1 MYSFETNKIQF
12 NSQFDRTTQVSR
24 KYISRET
31 QAGSTDAPD
40 GAEKVIHFESAP
52 ADGPESNPYRPEQ
65 DADGSISSL
74 TKQIV
79 DQKARIQAISK
90 KQHDFEEEIR
100 MLQGRQPVNVT
111 RSDRTEF
118 ENLGNEFQSNRI
130 IKGITS
136 IVDEEMR
143 SRISNIEKQ
152 LDYEKRH
159 SETFSMNVEENL
171 KKFLAVE
178 KNLKTTNIRLE
189 EEIKETTEKLIRA
202 ERLSAMGE
210 LASRLAHDL
219 RNPLTAIKGTIQ
231 ILKHTSGQSL
241 DDLGRRRIDLIEKSI
256 FRMTHQIE
264 SVLDFVR
271 QTPLKRKSASL
282 NEIIIS
288 AIQTLMVP
296 SNVSIIF
303 PKDDAVIVCDSDK
316 MQIVFA
322 NIILNS
328 IQAIEGRNGEIVIDT
343 SVQDG
348 KILITI
354 KDTGP
359 GIDPSILGKIFEP
372 LFTTKQEGT
381 GLGLSSVKNIVEQH
395 DGKISVGVNPTTFS
409 ILLPLQQAP

>member
-1 MYSFETNKIQF
+1 M
-12 NSQFDRTTQVSR
+12 SR

-40 GAEKVIHFESAP
+40 GAEKVIHFESTP
-52 ADGPESNPYRPEQ
+52 AEGQGSNPYRPEQ
-65 DADGSISSL
+65 DANSSISSL

-100 MLQGRQPVNVT
+100 MLQGRQPVNVAP
-111 RSDRTEF
+111 SDRTEF

-152 LDYEKRH
+152 LDYERRH

-171 KKFLAVE
+171 KKFLAME

-271 QTPLKRKSASL
+271 QTPLKKKSASL

-296 SNVSIIF
+296 SNVSITF

-328 IQAIEGRNGEIVIDT
+328 IQAIESRNGEIAIDT
-343 SVQDG
+343 SMQDG
-348 KILITI
+348 KILITV

-395 DGKISVGVNPTTFS
+395 DGKISVSVNPTTFS
-409 ILLPLQQAP
+409 ILLPL